1 MYDAVIIGAGTAGMT
16 AGIYLARRGM
26 DAVILESDTYGGQI
40 INSREIEN
48 YPGIK
53 SVSGFDFATGLY
65 EQTLSLGGDIRPGRV
80 SGINTGSG
88 YMTVLT
94 DDGEYDCKKVII
106 ASGAK
111 NRPLG
116 LRGEDELI
124 GRGIS
129 YCANCDGA
137 FFKNKTVAVVGGGNT
152 ALDDAEFLAGI
163 CERVYLIHRRDEFRG
178 DSVTVE
184 ALRQRSNVE
193 FVLSKTVT
201 SLKKGANGS
210 LEAVTVTGGGSE
222 TELNVS
228 GLFVAVGQVPN
239 TDFVRGVV
247 ETDPSGYIVAGEDC
261 RTSVPG
267 IYAAGDCRTK
277 SLRQLVTAAADGAA
291 AASAV

>member
-80 SGINTGSG
+80 SGIKTGSG

-116 LRGEDELI
+116 LRGEAELI

-210 LEAVTVTGGGSE
+210 LEAVTVAGGGSE